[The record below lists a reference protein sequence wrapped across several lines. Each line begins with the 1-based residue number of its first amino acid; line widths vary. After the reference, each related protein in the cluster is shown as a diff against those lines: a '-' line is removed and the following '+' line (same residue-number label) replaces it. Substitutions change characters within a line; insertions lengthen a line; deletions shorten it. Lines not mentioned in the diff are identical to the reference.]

1 MLKSFSRLIF
11 ILAVTNIFCGNKS
24 KILKEEDRNVQSV
37 LSFFIYFLIGY

>member
-11 ILAVTNIFCGNKS
+11 ILAVTNIFAANKS